1 MSSTLAWIASVPAF
15 NNLRGS
21 YPLPIWSFPSSMYL
35 RVAAANSNCNSVLTF
50 TLDTP
55 KEGSSYTLRD
65 IIKASL
71 DRNQYD
77 VADAAAMQ
85 FVNTSFP
92 MTGDNFFQMQPGTLN
107 VTKD

>member
-55 KEGSSYTLRD
+55 KEIAFLTCSTGIPD
-65 IIKASL
+65 PPC
-71 DRNQYD
+71 
-77 VADAAAMQ
+77 
-85 FVNTSFP
+85 NTVYH
-92 MTGDNFFQMQPGTLN
+92 LY
-107 VTKD
+107 